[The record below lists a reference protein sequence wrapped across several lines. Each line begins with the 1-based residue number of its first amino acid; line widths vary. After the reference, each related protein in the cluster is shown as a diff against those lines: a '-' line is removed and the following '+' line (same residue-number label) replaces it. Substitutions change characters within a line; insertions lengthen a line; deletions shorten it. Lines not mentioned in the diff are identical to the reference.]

1 MRNRLSLLLVL
12 AACLVAIGALVVV
25 AVDLKPQTAS
35 QQVAVGGPFSLTDQ
49 DGKPITD
56 VDMKGHPFI
65 VFFGFTHCPDV
76 CPTTLYNLSQALNG
90 LGDDAKEIPA
100 LFVTVDPERDT
111 AEVMKRYVSNFNPD
125 IRGVTGDPAAIQAMV
140 KAYRG
145 YAKKVPTEDGDYT
158 MDHTAV
164 VYLMDADGKF
174 IAPLNLQQPTADVVK
189 ELRQQI

>member
-1 MRNRLSLLLVL
+1 MRNRMSLLIVL
-12 AACLVAIGALVVV
+12 AACLVAIGALAVV
-25 AVDLKPQTAS
+25 AVDLKPQAAS
-35 QQVAVGGPFSLTDQ
+35 RQVAVGGPFSLTDQ
-49 DGKPITD
+49 DGKTITD
-56 VDMKGHPFI
+56 ADMKGHPFI

-76 CPTTLYNLSQALNG
+76 CPTTLYDLSQALNG
-90 LGDDAKEIPA
+90 LGDDAKNIPA

-111 AEVMKRYVSNFNPD
+111 PEVMKRYVSNFNPD

-164 VYLMDADGKF
+164 VYLMGADGQF
-174 IAPLNLQQPTADVVK
+174 ISPLNLQRPTAEVVK
-189 ELRQQI
+189 ELREHI

>member
-1 MRNRLSLLLVL
+1 MRNRMSLLIVL
-12 AACLVAIGALVVV
+12 AACLVAIGALAVV
-25 AVDLKPQTAS
+25 AVDLKPQAAS
-35 QQVAVGGPFSLTDQ
+35 RQVAVGGPFSLTDQ
-49 DGKPITD
+49 DGKTITD
-56 VDMKGHPFI
+56 ADMKGHPFI

-76 CPTTLYNLSQALNG
+76 CPTTLYDLSQALNG
-90 LGDDAKEIPA
+90 LGEDAKNIPA

-111 AEVMKRYVSNFNPD
+111 PEVMKRYVSNFNPD

-164 VYLMDADGKF
+164 VYLMGADGQF
-174 IAPLNLQQPTADVVK
+174 ISPLNLQRPTAEVVK
-189 ELRQQI
+189 ELREHI

>member
-1 MRNRLSLLLVL
+1 MRNRMSLLIVL
-12 AACLVAIGALVVV
+12 AACLVAIGALAVV
-25 AVDLKPQTAS
+25 AVDLKPQAAS
-35 QQVAVGGPFSLTDQ
+35 RQVSVGGPFSLTDQ
-49 DGKPITD
+49 DGKTITD
-56 VDMKGHPFI
+56 ADMKGHPFI

-76 CPTTLYNLSQALNG
+76 CPTTLYDLSQALNG
-90 LGDDAKEIPA
+90 LGDDAKNIPA

-111 AEVMKRYVSNFNPD
+111 PEVMKRYVSNFNPD

-164 VYLMDADGKF
+164 VYLMGADGQF
-174 IAPLNLQQPTADVVK
+174 ISPLNLQRPTAEVVK
-189 ELRQQI
+189 ELREHI

>member
-1 MRNRLSLLLVL
+1 MRNRMSLLIVL
-12 AACLVAIGALVVV
+12 AACLVAIGALAVV
-25 AVDLKPQTAS
+25 AVDLKPQAAS
-35 QQVAVGGPFSLTDQ
+35 RQVAVGGPFSLTDQ
-49 DGKPITD
+49 NGKTITD
-56 VDMKGHPFI
+56 ADMKGHPFI

-76 CPTTLYNLSQALNG
+76 CPTTLYDLSQALNG
-90 LGDDAKEIPA
+90 LGDDAKNIPA

-111 AEVMKRYVSNFNPD
+111 PEVMKRYVSNFNPD

-164 VYLMDADGKF
+164 VYLMGPDGQF
-174 IAPLNLQQPTADVVK
+174 ISPLNLQRPTAEVVK
-189 ELRQQI
+189 ELREHI

>member
-1 MRNRLSLLLVL
+1 MRNRMSLLIVL
-12 AACLVAIGALVVV
+12 AACLVAIGALAVV
-25 AVDLKPQTAS
+25 AVDLKPQAAS
-35 QQVAVGGPFSLTDQ
+35 RQVAVGGPFSLTDE
-49 DGKPITD
+49 DGKTITD
-56 VDMKGHPFI
+56 ADMKGHPFI

-76 CPTTLYNLSQALNG
+76 CPTTLYDLSQALNG
-90 LGDDAKEIPA
+90 LGDDAKNIPA

-111 AEVMKRYVSNFNPD
+111 PEVMKRYVSNFNPD

>member
-1 MRNRLSLLLVL
+1 MRNRMSLLIVL
-12 AACLVAIGALVVV
+12 AACLVAIGALAVV
-25 AVDLKPQTAS
+25 AVDLKPQAAS
-35 QQVAVGGPFSLTDQ
+35 RQVAVGGPFSLTDQ
-49 DGKPITD
+49 NGKTITD
-56 VDMKGHPFI
+56 ADMKGHPFI

-76 CPTTLYNLSQALNG
+76 CPTTLYDLSQALNG
-90 LGDDAKEIPA
+90 LGDDAKNIPA

-111 AEVMKRYVSNFNPD
+111 PEVMKRYVSNFNPD

-164 VYLMDADGKF
+164 VYLMGADGQF
-174 IAPLNLQQPTADVVK
+174 ISPLNLQRPTAEVVK
-189 ELRQQI
+189 ELREHI